1 LIILEKVLSMS
12 ADLETVS
19 KATEAII
26 DPPFSWCAVPGGPVQ
41 LEDASHYESH
51 PKGTAGGL
59 YQVTNFALAKYPI
72 TNAQYQRF
80 IEAANG
86 QSNKQWWTF
95 SPEAARWWQDR
106 PRPKATA
113 FAGANVP
120 RTRVSWFDSMAFCAW
135 LSSEQENRMGANREV
150 TLDMHTVATWCVR
163 LPTEQEW
170 QRAAVGDTGWSY
182 PWGNEL
188 DESRANYGNQIGR
201 ATDVARYPQ
210 GQSPYG
216 VMDMIGNLREWCR
229 TAWGQDSLDVHGY
242 TYRAARGGAW
252 NIADPEYLQA
262 IDRAGLSPRGQLND
276 AGFRCAYYFMGDKE

>member
-1 LIILEKVLSMS
+1 MSLSTKLEHI
-12 ADLETVS
+12 S

-26 DPPFSWCAVPGGPVQ
+26 GPPFAWCVIPGGPVR

-59 YQVTNFALAKYPI
+59 YQVASFALAKYPI

-80 IEAANG
+80 IEAPDG
-86 QSNKQWWTF
+86 QSNKRWWTY

-135 LSSEQENRMGANREV
+135 LSFELENRTGTNQEV
-150 TLDMHTVATWCVR
+150 SVDIHDVETWCVR

-170 QRAAVGDTGWSY
+170 QRAAVGDSGWFY

-188 DESRANYGNQIGR
+188 EESRANYGNRVGR
-201 ATDVARYPQ
+201 ATAVDHYPQ

-229 TAWGQDSLDVHGY
+229 TAWGWDIGDVTGY
-242 TYRAARGGAW
+242 VYRAARGGAW
-252 NIADPEYLQA
+252 NIADPEYLRA
-262 IDRAGLSPRGQLND
+262 TDRAGLAPRGQLND
-276 AGFRCAYYFMGDKE
+276 AGFRCACFKMT